1 MTSHTFQTG
10 GEKTTKYTIGY
21 FWVGSDP
28 KRHDFQYPMSV
39 EPTDLLTF
47 PNFPWLFSLPAELCG
62 FSPLPLVTPNV
73 KPRGFTT
80 KNAMQSSLC
89 EDDEE
94 KKRLTYT
101 QKTELME
108 EKCCPAGQ
116 QLKSRD
122 DFTWKDRRPL
132 IDI

>member
-1 MTSHTFQTG
+1 MMQLRRAILFKTG

-21 FWVGSDP
+21 FWVGVGS
-28 KRHDFQYPMSV
+28 KKTRFQYPMSV
-39 EPTDLLTF
+39 EPTDLFDFSKLPCLF
-47 PNFPWLFSLPAELCG
+47 LPWCFFFAPAELCG
-62 FSPLPLVTPNV
+62 VSPLPLVTPRT

-108 EKCCPAGQ
+108 EKCYPGQ
-116 QLKSRD
+116 Q
-122 DFTWKDRRPL
+122 
-132 IDI
+132 